1 MAQKYGLWGAIA
13 GIFIA
18 AILGVRSAANWLNG
32 SAPESNPE
40 AAISVD
46 SDNSNLSGADAQT
59 ADAQTA
65 DAPTG
70 DTTQTNTRFADQS
83 DTPEGETVTFSPL
96 EEAGTYIQRQKSVE
110 LDSVVASTSVDAVPI
125 ADAEPVSAQ
134 PDTQVE
140 QPAPDASSTQPTP
153 EPAAPASAVPALW

>member
-32 SAPESNPE
+32 SALESNPDS
-40 AAISVD
+40 AISVD
-46 SDNSNLSGADAQT
+46 SDNSNLPGADAQ
-59 ADAQTA
+59 
-65 DAPTG
+65 TG

-110 LDSVVASTSVDAVPI
+110 LDSVVASTSVEAVPV

-134 PDTQVE
+134 PNTPVE
-140 QPAPDASSTQPTP
+140 QPTPDASTQPTTA
-153 EPAAPASAVPALW
+153 PAAPVPALW